1 MIRPILQLGNEGLR
15 RRSIPV
21 TRFPNES
28 LDSLIEDL
36 AETLRDAQKKFHYGR
51 GIAAPQISEL
61 KRVIFIDTVS
71 VSEALIN
78 PEIIWESDEKI
89 KVWDSCLSFNLA
101 FFVLLERSHHLRLSY
116 QDTRGRKLTLD
127 ATEDLSELLQ
137 HEIDHLNGILAVD
150 RMKSKKIMMRSEWEK
165 RRLDVRNRH

>member
-1 MIRPILQLGNEGLR
+1 
-15 RRSIPV
+15 
-21 TRFPNES
+21 
-28 LDSLIEDL
+28 
-36 AETLRDAQKKFHYGR
+36 
-51 GIAAPQISEL
+51 L